1 KQKITIAKNQSALVP
16 ILNGHIEA
24 EPVTL
29 WSAKAKD
36 DDDEDHTQRVL
47 RALWIKNS
55 SGLTLD
61 SGTFNILEKGT
72 FAGEGIFETIHPSE
86 RRLLSYAADIAVHV
100 TAEDESSQR
109 PITRVRIAK
118 GLMITTHEER
128 DSLLFKI
135 RNADT
140 TPRQVVIEYPAR
152 EDWKLVDDGPKP
164 EESAA
169 SFHRFRVNVAPDAT
183 SELKVDSYHPID
195 SSDVL
200 TNLNPQEVALSSK
213 SSGSLPLC
221 NRPSPRFS
229 RRRMRS
235 AAWIHNSRQPSRNSI
250 PSLPTRTACVK
261 T

>member
-1 KQKITIAKNQSALVP
+1 MRALLRLATSTAMLSGALSRQNSAAEGKAMGDFFEYEIQQKITIAKNQSALVP

-29 WSAKAKD
+29 GSAKATD

-86 RRLLSYAADIAVHV
+86 RRLLSYAADTAVHV

-152 EDWKLVDDGPKP
+152 EDWKLVDD
-164 EESAA
+164 
-169 SFHRFRVNVAPDAT
+169 
-183 SELKVDSYHPID
+183 
-195 SSDVL
+195 
-200 TNLNPQEVALSSK
+200 
-213 SSGSLPLC
+213 
-221 NRPSPRFS
+221 
-229 RRRMRS
+229 
-235 AAWIHNSRQPSRNSI
+235 
-250 PSLPTRTACVK
+250 
-261 T
+261 